1 MIPTAEE
8 FKQKLDEANHAYD
21 DVYLMIEF
29 AKLHVEAALKEQLA
43 EKDKHYYRCNKC
55 GQSVSDLKGVSCH
68 QPMEVRTSGMCGGS
82 CTVEMTVT
90 EYYDQIIEWKD
101 KKLAD
106 VLEKIRTVRPKK
118 KNGEFH
124 EGMEHAVDRIL
135 ELLNQKQDE

>member
-1 MIPTAEE
+1 MSKTAEE
-8 FKQKLDEANHAYD
+8 ILSNSLSETLNDNLWR
-21 DVYLMIEF
+21 DV
-29 AKLHVEAALKEQLA
+29 VEAMEEYANQQLA

-101 KKLAD
+101 KKLAG

-135 ELLNQKQDE
+135 ELLNQNHE